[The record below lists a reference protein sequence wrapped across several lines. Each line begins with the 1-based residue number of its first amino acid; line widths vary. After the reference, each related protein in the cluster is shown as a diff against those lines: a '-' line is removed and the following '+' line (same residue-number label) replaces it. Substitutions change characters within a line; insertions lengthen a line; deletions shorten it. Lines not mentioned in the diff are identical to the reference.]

1 MEMMKNAYGQYV
13 RFSNEEVMACRT
25 DKKMLEMLVENSV
38 AFVKEVVKG
47 YFIGNEYTYQDKV
60 QIGFEGFLKA
70 VKKFDP
76 ERGADFYTFAHRAVQ
91 SELFNIRQGMRRA
104 KRGWDEE
111 NNSQAFVASLD
122 VAVGD
127 EDDTLVIDTV
137 ADESVDMESGVMQL
151 ADTVAPFKKFLNDNQ
166 FTVFVEYYVNGKSL
180 LEVAAITGRRK
191 ESVQRT
197 AKEVVKIIKARY
209 TEAQFAEIIGLR

>member
-1 MEMMKNAYGQYV
+1 MEMMKNAYGTYM

-25 DKKMLEMLVENSV
+25 DKKMLEMLVENSY

-47 YFIGNEYTYQDKV
+47 YYIGNEYTYEDKI

-70 VKKFDP
+70 VKKFEND
-76 ERGADFYTFAHRAVQ
+76 RGADFYTFAHRAVQ

-111 NNSQAFVASLD
+111 NDSQAFVASLD

-127 EDDTLVIDTV
+127 EDDTLVIDTIE
-137 ADESVDMESGVMQL
+137 DDSVDMESGVMHIT
-151 ADTVAPFKKFLNDNQ
+151 DTLMPFKKFLNDNQ

-197 AKEVVKIIKARY
+197 AKEVVKIIKTRY

>member
-1 MEMMKNAYGQYV
+1 MEMMKNAYGTYM

-38 AFVKEVVKG
+38 AFVKEVVRG
-47 YFIGNEYTYQDKV
+47 YYIGNEYTFEDKV
-60 QIGFEGFLKA
+60 QFGFEGFLKA
-70 VKKFDP
+70 VKKFEQD
-76 ERGADFYTFAHRAVQ
+76 RGADFYTFAHRAVQ

-111 NNSQAFVASLD
+111 NNCQAFVASLD
-122 VAVGD
+122 APVGD
-127 EDDTLVIDTV
+127 EDDTEVIETV
-137 ADESVDMESGVMQL
+137 ADEKVDMESGVMHIT
-151 ADTVAPFKKFLNDNQ
+151 DTLMPFKKFLNENQ

-197 AKEVVKIIKARY
+197 AKEVVKIIKTRY

>member
-1 MEMMKNAYGQYV
+1 MEMMKNAYGTYM
-13 RFSNEEVMACRT
+13 RFSNEEVMVCRT

-47 YFIGNEYTYQDKV
+47 YYIGNEYTYEDKV

-70 VKKFDP
+70 VKKFEND
-76 ERGADFYTFAHRAVQ
+76 RGADFYTFAHRAVQ

-104 KRGWDEE
+104 KRGWDSE
-111 NNSQAFVASLD
+111 NNSAAFVSSLD

-127 EDDTLVIDTV
+127 EDDTLVVDTIV
-137 ADESVDMESGVMQL
+137 DETVDMESGVMKI
-151 ADTVAPFKKFLNDNQ
+151 ADTLMPFKKFLNENQ
-166 FTVFVEYYVNGKSL
+166 FTVFIEYYVNGKSL

-197 AKEVVKIIKARY
+197 AKEVVKIIKTRY

>member
-1 MEMMKNAYGQYV
+1 MEMMKNAYGSYV
-13 RFSNEEVMACRT
+13 KFTDEEVMACRT
-25 DKKMLEMLVENSV
+25 DKKMLEMLVENSY

-47 YFIGNEYTYQDKV
+47 YYIGNEYTYEDKI

-70 VKKFDP
+70 VKKFEND
-76 ERGADFYTFAHRAVQ
+76 RGADFYTFAHRAVQ
-91 SELFNIRQGMRRA
+91 SELFNIRQAMRRA

-127 EDDTLVIDTV
+127 EDDTLVIDTIE
-137 ADESVDMESGVMQL
+137 DDSVDMESGVMHI
-151 ADTVAPFKKFLNDNQ
+151 ADTLMPFKKFLNDNQ

-197 AKEVVKIIKARY
+197 AKEVVKIIKTRY

>member
-1 MEMMKNAYGQYV
+1 MEMMKNAYGSYV
-13 RFSNEEVMACRT
+13 KFTDEEVMACRT

-38 AFVKEVVKG
+38 AFVKEVVRG
-47 YFIGNEYTYQDKV
+47 YYIGNEYTYEDKI

-70 VKKFDP
+70 VKKFNP
-76 ERGADFYTFAHRAVQ
+76 ERGAGFYTFAHRAVQ

-111 NNSQAFVASLD
+111 NNCQAFVTSLD
-122 VAVGD
+122 APVGD
-127 EDDTLVIDTV
+127 EDDTQVIETV
-137 ADESVDMESGVMQL
+137 ADESVDMESGVMHIT
-151 ADTVAPFKKFLNDNQ
+151 DTVMPFKKFLNDNQ

-197 AKEVVKIIKARY
+197 AKEVVKIIKTRY

>member
-1 MEMMKNAYGQYV
+1 MEMMKNAYGTYM
-13 RFSNEEVMACRT
+13 RFSNEEVIACRT

-38 AFVKEVVKG
+38 PFVKEVVKG
-47 YFIGNEYTYQDKV
+47 YFIGNEYTYEDKV

-70 VKKFDP
+70 VEKFDGS
-76 ERGADFYTFAHRAVQ
+76 RGADFYTFAHRAVQ

-104 KRGWDEE
+104 KRGWDNE

-127 EDDTLVIDTV
+127 EDDTLVIDTLV
-137 ADESVDMESGVMQL
+137 DETVDMESGVMNIM
-151 ADTVAPFKKFLNDNQ
+151 DTLAPFKKFLNDNQ

-180 LEVAAITGRRK
+180 LEVAAITGRKK
-191 ESVQRT
+191 ESVGRT
-197 AKEVVKIIKARY
+197 AKEVAKIIKTRY
-209 TEAQFAEIIGLR
+209 TEAQFAEVIGLR

>member
-1 MEMMKNAYGQYV
+1 MEMMKNAYGSYV
-13 RFSNEEVMACRT
+13 KFTDEEVIACRT

-38 AFVKEVVKG
+38 AFVTDIVVS
-47 YFIGNEYTYQDKV
+47 YYIGKEYTREDKI

-70 VKKFDP
+70 VRNFDP
-76 ERGADFYTFAHRAVQ
+76 QRHAGFYTFAHYSVN
-91 SELFNIRQGMRRA
+91 SELNNVRKGMRRA
-104 KRGWDEE
+104 KRGWDNE

-127 EDDTLVIDTV
+127 EDDTLVIDTI
-137 ADESVDMESGVMQL
+137 ADDTVDMESGVMNIM
-151 ADTVAPFKKFLNDNQ
+151 DTLMPFKKFLNDNQ

-197 AKEVVKIIKARY
+197 AKEVVKIIKTRY
-209 TEAQFAEIIGLR
+209 TEAQFAEVIGLR

>member
-1 MEMMKNAYGQYV
+1 MEMMKNAYGTYM

-25 DKKMLEMLVENSV
+25 DKKMLEMLVENSY
-38 AFVKEVVKG
+38 AFVADIAVS
-47 YFIGNEYTYQDKV
+47 YYIGNEHTREDKI

-70 VKKFDP
+70 VKKF
-76 ERGADFYTFAHRAVQ
+76 ENTRGADFYTFAFQAVN
-91 SELFNIRQGMRRA
+91 SELNNARKGMRRA
-104 KRGWDEE
+104 KRGWDSE
-111 NNSQAFVASLD
+111 NNSAAFVASLD

-127 EDDTLVIDTV
+127 EDDTLVIDTIE
-137 ADESVDMESGVMQL
+137 DESVDMESGVMQIS
-151 ADTVAPFKKFLNDNQ
+151 DTLMPFKKFLNDNQ

-180 LEVAAITGRRK
+180 LEVAEITGRRK

-197 AKEVVKIIKARY
+197 AKEVVKIIKTRY

>member
-1 MEMMKNAYGQYV
+1 MEMMKNAYGSYV
-13 RFSNEEVMACRT
+13 KFTDEEVMACRT
-25 DKKMLEMLVENSV
+25 DKKMLEMLVENSI
-38 AFVKEVVKG
+38 AFVTDIAAS
-47 YFIGNEYTYQDKV
+47 YYIGKEYTREDKI

-70 VKKFDP
+70 VKKFEND
-76 ERGADFYTFAHRAVQ
+76 RGADFYTFAHRAVQ

-127 EDDTLVIDTV
+127 EDDTLVIDTIE
-137 ADESVDMESGVMQL
+137 DESVDMESGVMKIT
-151 ADTVAPFKKFLNDNQ
+151 DTLMPFKKFLNDNQ
-166 FTVFVEYYVNGKSL
+166 FTVFMEYYVNGKSL

-197 AKEVVKIIKARY
+197 AKEVVKIIKTRY

>member
-1 MEMMKNAYGQYV
+1 MEMMKNAYGSYV
-13 RFSNEEVMACRT
+13 KFTDEEVIACRT

-38 AFVKEVVKG
+38 AFVTDIVVS
-47 YFIGNEYTYQDKV
+47 YYIGKEYTREDKI

-70 VKKFDP
+70 VRNFDP
-76 ERGADFYTFAHRAVQ
+76 QRHAGFYTFAHYSVN
-91 SELFNIRQGMRRA
+91 SELNNVRKGMRRA
-104 KRGWDEE
+104 KRGWDNE

-127 EDDTLVIDTV
+127 EDDTLVIDTI
-137 ADESVDMESGVMQL
+137 ADDTVDMESGIMNIMDSVSQ
-151 ADTVAPFKKFLNDNQ
+151 FKKFLNDNQ

-180 LEVAAITGRRK
+180 LEVVAITGRRK

-197 AKEVVKIIKARY
+197 AKEVVKIIKTRY
-209 TEAQFAEIIGLR
+209 TEAQFAEVIGLR